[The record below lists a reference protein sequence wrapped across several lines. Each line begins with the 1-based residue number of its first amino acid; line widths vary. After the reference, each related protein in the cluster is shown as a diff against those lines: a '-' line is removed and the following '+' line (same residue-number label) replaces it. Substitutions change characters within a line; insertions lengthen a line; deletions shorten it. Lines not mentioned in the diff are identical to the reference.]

1 MRNLDLG
8 PCLYLFSDDDPLCDA
23 KKLSELIERKKIA
36 GHDVVSIRW
45 HTSEHCGHLK
55 HHKVEYIE
63 TLKTFIIEKLG
74 LKVAVAAQ
82 ETPPLMPPPPR
93 RSRL

>member
-23 KKLSELIERKKIA
+23 KQLSELIETKKIA
-36 GHDVVSIRW
+36 GQDVVSIRW

-55 HHKVEYIE
+55 HHKIEYIE
-63 TLKTFIIEKLG
+63 TLKTFLIEKLG
-74 LKVAVAAQ
+74 LKVVVVQ
-82 ETPPLMPPPPR
+82 ETETPPLMPPPR